1 MSLVTKMRGSLN
13 QSVLCSGGK
22 LRNLLLVGK
31 TREISFSEWNTG
43 DKVLSISRIEST
55 TNNILKIET
64 ETGRYYFRECRVHD
78 FADCYVRQTVESFFS
93 DSKKAE
99 AVLSALSDPKR
110 FNSFF
115 YMGVKYDKG
124 SPAGQFFESGDLSL
138 VGLDGLGPFVT
149 YNDLHALVQYC
160 WGEFHAYHLNSH
172 CSIGELQAYNLCRSQ
187 AYEIVANA
195 LGLARLTPPSRTVIL
210 EYQGKSLKG
219 SLMGEAPGLRADC
232 IDKAERLKNLSGSI
246 QRELVTL
253 NILDVICHERD
264 HRPDNYNVL
273 MSDDEVVVCA
283 FDNDS
288 PMSFSPSS
296 SIDFSTYKGCSSL
309 VDSNGVYN
317 RPGFPR
323 RVWER
328 MACIDRKSL
337 KMKLTPF
344 LSMAQIRALFK
355 RVDKLIAAVERAVEL
370 DRTLLLGDNDWD
382 CSILD
387 RELSGVYGCTYLD
400 LYLKVEQSND

>member
-1 MSLVTKMRGSLN
+1 MSLVTKMRGSLK
-13 QSVLCSGGK
+13 QLALCSGGR

-31 TREISFSEWNTG
+31 TCDIAFSEWG
-43 DKVLSISRIEST
+43 PSDKVLSISRIEST

-78 FADCYVRQTVESFFS
+78 FADCYVQQTVESFFS

-99 AVLSALSDPKR
+99 AVLGTLKDPKR

-115 YMGVKYDKG
+115 YMGVKNDKG

-138 VGLDGLGPFVT
+138 VGLDGFGPFVT
-149 YNDLHALVQYC
+149 YDELHALVQYS
-160 WGEFHAYHLNSH
+160 WGEFYAYHLNSH
-172 CSIGELQAYNLCRSQ
+172 CSIGELQTFNLCRSK

-195 LGLARLTPPSRTVIL
+195 FGLARLVPPSRTVIL
-210 EYQGKSLKG
+210 DYQGKSLKG
-219 SLMGEAPGLRADC
+219 SLMDEAPGLRADC
-232 IDKAERLKNLSGSI
+232 IDKIARLNSLSGSI
-246 QRELVTL
+246 QRELVAL
-253 NILDVICHERD
+253 NVLDVICHERD

-273 MSDDEVVVCA
+273 MSDGGVVVCA

-288 PMSFSPSS
+288 PMSFFPSS
-296 SIDFSTYKGCSSL
+296 SIDFLTYKGCSSL

-323 RVWER
+323 RVWECMTR
-328 MACIDRKSL
+328 IDRESL
-337 KMKLTPF
+337 KTSLTPF

-355 RVDKLIAAVERAVEL
+355 RVDNLIAAVKRALEL
-370 DRTLLLGDNDWD
+370 DRTLLLDDNDWD
-382 CSILD
+382 CSTVD
-387 RELSGVYGCTYLD
+387 RELSGVYGCTYLE
-400 LYLKVEQSND
+400 LYLKAEQSND

>member
-1 MSLVTKMRGSLN
+1 MSLVTKMRGSLK
-13 QSVLCSGGK
+13 QLALCSGGR
-22 LRNLLLVGK
+22 LRSLLLVGK
-31 TREISFSEWNTG
+31 TCEIAFSEWG
-43 DKVLSISRIEST
+43 PSDKVLSISRIEST

-64 ETGRYYFRECRVHD
+64 GTGRYYFRECRVHD
-78 FADCYVRQTVESFFS
+78 FADRYVRQTVESFFS

-99 AVLSALSDPKR
+99 AVLSELNDFKR

-115 YMGVKYDKG
+115 NMVVKNDKG

-138 VGLDGLGPFVT
+138 VGLDGSGPFVT
-149 YNDLHALVQYC
+149 YDELHALVQYS
-160 WGEFHAYHLNSH
+160 WGELYAYHLNSH
-172 CSIGELQAYNLCRSQ
+172 CSIGELQTFNLCRSK

-195 LGLARLTPPSRTVIL
+195 LGLARLVPPSRTVIL
-210 EYQGKSLKG
+210 KYQGKSLKG
-219 SLMGEAPGLRADC
+219 SLMDEAPGLRADC
-232 IDKAERLKNLSGSI
+232 IDKNARLNNLSGSI

-273 MSDDEVVVCA
+273 MSDGEVVVCA

-288 PMSFSPSS
+288 PMSFFPSS
-296 SIDFSTYKGCSSL
+296 SIDFLTYKGCSSL
-309 VDSNGVYN
+309 VNSNGVYN

-337 KMKLTPF
+337 KTSLTPF
-344 LSMAQIRALFK
+344 LSMVQIRALFK
-355 RVDKLIAAVERAVEL
+355 RVDNLIAAVERALEL
-370 DRTLLLGDNDWD
+370 DRTLLLDDNDWD
-382 CSILD
+382 CSIVD
-387 RELSGVYGCTYLD
+387 RELSGVYGCTYLE
-400 LYLKVEQSND
+400 LYLKAEQSND